1 MDGKFRPNLKT
12 KVMNN
17 NVIGYW
23 NEKKEKLK
31 QKFQFITEDD
41 LLYHAGKEKEMMELL
56 GYKLGKS
63 KEELRNLI
71 ETL

>member
-1 MDGKFRPNLKT
+1 MNS
-12 KVMNN
+12 KVP
-17 NVIGYW
+17 GYW

-31 QKFQFITEDD
+31 KKYYFITEED
-41 LLYHAGKEKEMMELL
+41 LRFYEGKEKEMMELL

-63 KEELRNLI
+63 KEELRSLI